1 MKFKFYFF
9 VLKFKVYFKYSIIKI
24 LKNFKKSLCMCNV
37 KIDFYQDYCNDYAV
51 SDTAL
56 KLT

>member
-1 MKFKFYFF
+1 MKFKIYFF
-9 VLKFKVYFKYSIIKI
+9 VLKFRVYFKYSIIKI
-24 LKNFKKSLCMCNV
+24 LINFKKSLCMCDV